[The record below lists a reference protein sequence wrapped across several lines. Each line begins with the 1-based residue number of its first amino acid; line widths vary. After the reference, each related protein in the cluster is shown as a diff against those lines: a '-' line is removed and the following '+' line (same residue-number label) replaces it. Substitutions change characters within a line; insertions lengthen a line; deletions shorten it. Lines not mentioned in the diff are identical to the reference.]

1 MATTNENRTE
11 KTTAGEIREALRVTR
26 GNRTRAAELLGI
38 SRSTLYRR
46 MESLG
51 IQ

>member
-1 MATTNENRTE
+1 MSTTDKKRAE

-26 GNRTRAAELLGI
+26 GNRTQAAELLGI

-46 MESLG
+46 MELLG
-51 IQ
+51 IR